1 MISDSPPRSGTVSD
15 TPCQRVPASG
25 SPPVSENTVY
35 AIIEDSGT
43 QIMVREG
50 DVIEVDLRQESPE
63 AGSDLVFDRVLAVG
77 GGDGEASIG
86 TPYLSG
92 ASVNAE
98 VVGETKGEKIVNVMY
113 KRRKGM
119 RRKSGHRQRYVTVK
133 IGAITT
139 G

>member
-1 MISDSPPRSGTVSD
+1 M
-15 TPCQRVPASG
+15 
-25 SPPVSENTVY
+25 Y

-63 AGSDLVFDRVLAVG
+63 EGSNLVFDRVLAVG
-77 GGDGEASIG
+77 GGDGDASIG
-86 TPYLSG
+86 TPYLGG

-133 IGAITT
+133 IGAINA

>member
-1 MISDSPPRSGTVSD
+1 
-15 TPCQRVPASG
+15 
-25 SPPVSENTVY
+25 VY

-50 DVIEVDLRQESPE
+50 DVIEVDLRQESPD
-63 AGSDLVFDRVLAVG
+63 AGSNLVFDRVLAVG
-77 GGDGEASIG
+77 GGDGDANIG
-86 TPYLSG
+86 TPYIGG
-92 ASVNAE
+92 ASVTAE
-98 VVGETKGEKIVNVMY
+98 VVCETKGEKIVNVMY

-133 IGAITT
+133 IGAIST

>member
-1 MISDSPPRSGTVSD
+1 M
-15 TPCQRVPASG
+15 
-25 SPPVSENTVY
+25 Y

-50 DVIEVDLRQESPE
+50 DVIEVDLRQESPD
-63 AGSDLVFDRVLAVG
+63 AGSNLVFDRVLAVG
-77 GGDGEASIG
+77 GGDGDASIG
-86 TPYLSG
+86 TPYLGG

-98 VVGETKGEKIVNVMY
+98 VIGETKGEKIVNVMY

-133 IGAITT
+133 IGAISA

>member
-1 MISDSPPRSGTVSD
+1 M
-15 TPCQRVPASG
+15 
-25 SPPVSENTVY
+25 Y

-50 DVIEVDLRQESPE
+50 DVIEVDLRPE
-63 AGSDLVFDRVLAVG
+63 APAEGSEMVFDRVLAIG
-77 GGDGEASIG
+77 GGDGDASIG
-86 TPYLSG
+86 TPYVAG
-92 ASVNAE
+92 ASVKAE

-133 IGAITT
+133 IGAIA
-139 G
+139 GG